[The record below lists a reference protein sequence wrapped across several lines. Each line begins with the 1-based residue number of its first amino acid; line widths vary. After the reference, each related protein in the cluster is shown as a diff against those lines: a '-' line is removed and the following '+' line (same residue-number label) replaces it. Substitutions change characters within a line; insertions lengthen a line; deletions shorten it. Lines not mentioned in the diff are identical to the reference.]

1 MSAHAHNNPSSAA
14 PARRSQTDVTAPR
27 GRVRAGSIGSSSSL
41 RLKVRLT
48 RGRLER
54 RIAAGEPRGG
64 SPELALR
71 EAQLTDP
78 RNQRRLARDLRRVV
92 AYADEHRSGGV
103 SSSVV
108 IDARMVRRGRWALV
122 ELAERLER
130 AGTVDP
136 RGVVL
141 ARELLTDGSGPLFN
155 RHADRTVA
163 RAVRDVRDAL
173 DGRVVAAGR
182 LVS

>member
-1 MSAHAHNNPSSAA
+1 MSAHAHNHSSSVE
-14 PARRSQTDVTAPR
+14 PARRAQTDVTAPR
-27 GRVRAGSIGSSSSL
+27 RRVRAGSDGSSPGL

-54 RIAAGEPRGG
+54 RIAAGEPRGS

-78 RNQRRLARDLRRVV
+78 RSQRRIARDLRRVV
-92 AYADEHRSGGV
+92 AYADAHRSGRAI
-103 SSSVV
+103 SSVV
-108 IDARMVRRGRWALV
+108 IDARMVRRGRWAIV
-122 ELAERLER
+122 ELAEQLER
-130 AGTVDP
+130 AGKVDP

-163 RAVRDVRDAL
+163 RAARDVRDAL
-173 DGRVVAAGR
+173 DGRLVAAG
-182 LVS
+182 L